1 MPDSN
6 IGVTSPLVT
15 FAGSPLSADNL
26 DALLDIRV
34 VLETAAAG
42 SATIR
47 FSDPFFEML
56 ESTTAKIGADVE
68 VKFPDESGTDV
79 SVFKGVVAS
88 IGSEQGASDRHEFVV
103 TAYDNSQVLAHG
115 LTPFT
120 YTEMTIADI
129 VGKIAKRNSLTASCS
144 VTGTKMDYFLQLD
157 TDHAVLDDLARVSG
171 AEWWVEDKKLY
182 FQQRTL
188 KSAISLTWGESLQ
201 RFSVRFSGAARVD
214 DVTVR
219 GWDPATQKA
228 VTGKATRSAV
238 TASNVGLKLALTDT
252 RASQA
257 KTISASTTV
266 TDIPV
271 SAADE
276 AKNIAEGIQ
285 YDLAAGEL
293 HIYGEAIDQPKIVAG
308 STVELDGV
316 GTQLAGT
323 FVVSRVEHVYAASRP
338 LVSRFTGGRHAG
350 GGLADQL
357 VSAQRGS
364 VRNRRQFAIGT
375 VTNVKDP
382 DKSGRVK
389 VKLPTIS
396 DKDES
401 AWARVMAPGAGKT
414 RGLQLMPD
422 VGDEVLVAFI
432 GGDAANP
439 VVLGGLWSKKNTPPI
454 AEPAKG
460 DSVGERSLYLASKAK
475 LAFTEGDDAS
485 KSKVELV
492 HAEADT
498 NIQFDKDGVKVN
510 AKDGTK
516 IVLKVGEASVTLE
529 GDGTITISGGDITI
543 KASKNLTMQ
552 GQKVTIKGSN
562 GATMDG
568 GGSKVDLS
576 PSGAKV
582 QASGMTEIKGAM
594 VKLN

>member
-1 MPDSN
+1 MADS
-6 IGVTSPLVT
+6 IIDVTSPLVT
-15 FAGSPLSADNL
+15 INGKALSAANL
-26 DALLDIRV
+26 DALVDIRV
-34 VLETAAAG
+34 ILETAAAG

-47 FSDPFFEML
+47 FSDPYFDLL
-56 ESTTAKIGADVE
+56 EGTTAKIGAEVE
-68 VKFPDESGTDV
+68 VKFPDQSGTDV
-79 SVFKGVVAS
+79 SVFKGKVAS

-103 TAYDNSQVLAHG
+103 TAYDGSQVLAHG

-120 YTEMTIADI
+120 YTEMTISDI
-129 VGKIAKRNSLTASCS
+129 VGKIAKRNSLTASCT
-144 VTGTKMDYFLQLD
+144 VTGKKMDYFLQLD
-157 TDHAVLDDLARVSG
+157 TDHAVLDDLARMSG

-182 FQQRTL
+182 FQKRTL
-188 KSAISLTWGESLQ
+188 KSPVKLVWGDSLQ

-238 TASNVGLKLALTDT
+238 SASKVGLKLAVTDT

-257 KTISASTTV
+257 KAIKASTTV

-271 SAADE
+271 GVADA

-293 HIYGEAIDQPKIVAG
+293 HIYGEAVDQPKITAG
-308 STVELDGV
+308 STVDISGA

-338 LVSRFTGGRHAG
+338 LVTRFTGGRHAG

-382 DKSGRVK
+382 DKTGRIK

-401 AWARVMAPGAGKT
+401 AWARVLAPGAGKT

-422 VGDEVLVAFI
+422 VGDEVLVAFV

-454 AEPAKG
+454 PEPLKG
-460 DSVGERSLYLASKAK
+460 DKVGERSLYLGSKAK
-475 LAFTEGDDAS
+475 LAFTEGADAS

-492 HAEADT
+492 HAEAAT

-510 AKDGTK
+510 AKSGTK
-516 IVLKVGEASVTLE
+516 IVLKVGEASIE
-529 GDGTITISGGDITI
+529 MKGDGTITLKGGDITI
-543 KASKNLTMQ
+543 KASKNLSLQ
-552 GQKVTIKGSN
+552 GQKVTIKGST